1 MGGTQQRMSSSDA
14 GNATDFYLKAQQDLG
29 ASGVQGVN
37 LKTNQD
43 DFFKD
48 LDALVGIS
56 RTGEGCSVGKF
67 MSSLDEPLRIKLNE
81 IFLNEQVNSARLV
94 ELLDKYGVTINPDV
108 MRRHRRRMAG
118 KMGCKCQR
126 ES

>member
-1 MGGTQQRMSSSDA
+1 MAETQSRTNSKDVGVVKDSS
-14 GNATDFYLKAQQDLG
+14 LRAQQDLG
-29 ASGVQGVN
+29 VSNVQGVN
-37 LKTNQD
+37 LKINQAE
-43 DFFKD
+43 FFSE
-48 LDALVGIS
+48 LDALANIS

-67 MSSLDEPLRIKLNE
+67 MATLDEATHKKLSE
-81 IFLNEQVNSARLV
+81 VFLNEKVNSARLV